1 MYLKD
6 CVEYMARSECF
17 DEVAEGEFM
26 PEYTWIVNENG
37 EVSAKRRS
45 V

>member
-1 MYLKD
+1 
-6 CVEYMARSECF
+6 MARSECF

-45 V
+45 I